1 MATAI
6 SEKTYYIAPSK
17 EASIGATAPKGARL
31 KKYSRDEFIK
41 RMRHSVAQAERGE
54 LISARVVRE
63 EMSRKALCG
72 RIKCYGE

>member
-6 SEKTYYIAPSK
+6 SEKTYYIAPNK
-17 EASIGATAPKGARL
+17 EAIIGVTTPKNIRL

-63 EMSRKALCG
+63 EMRAK
-72 RIKCYGE
+72 YGI